1 MMTDTE
7 QDKITQLPLEQ
18 ALQRVEGIVRDL
30 GNGNIDLETALACY
44 EEGIT
49 IVRHCNDLLQKA
61 KRKIEILRGIDESG
75 NPVIEQKNETDFR
88 TETR

>member
-1 MMTDTE
+1 MTDLQTE
-7 QDKITQLPLEQ
+7 ITQLPLEQ

-30 GNGNIDLETALACY
+30 GNGNIDLESALARY
-44 EEGIT
+44 EEGVV

-61 KRKIEILRGIDESG
+61 KRKIEILRGIDEAG
-75 NPVIEQKNETDFR
+75 NPVIEQKTENDFR